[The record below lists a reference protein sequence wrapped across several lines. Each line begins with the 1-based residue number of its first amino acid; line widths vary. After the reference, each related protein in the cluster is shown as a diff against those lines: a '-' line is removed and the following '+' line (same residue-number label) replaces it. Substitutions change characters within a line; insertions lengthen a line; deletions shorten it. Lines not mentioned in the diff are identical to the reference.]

1 MQQNPHPGPS
11 RVPGR
16 LVTHLPPAF
25 HYPAYRAY
33 WLGMLG
39 SVAGF
44 QVFRFAQAWLVY
56 ELTGS
61 ALYLG
66 YTLAANA
73 LPGIFFNLFGGVFAD
88 KLNKRILIVTTQTVT
103 ALLIF
108 ALGGLTLLD
117 LVQIWHILVIAF
129 LAGAAEAFDTPA
141 RQALYPHLID
151 RKVMTSAVA
160 LNSSIW
166 QGTRI
171 VAPAI
176 AGVLIDM
183 VNTGSAFILAGAG
196 FVVMA
201 VVMASLRL
209 PPIPAGA
216 PGNPARALLD
226 GVTFIG
232 RNGVFSFLIAMTFF
246 NSFFGNA
253 YVLLMPVFAVDVL
266 EVGARGQGFLLMA
279 GGVGSLATTIWVGA
293 RGGVRRRGLFI
304 IGGAVVF
311 GLGVAAFGVTAHFLR
326 SYPLALAL
334 IGLIGCCNSVYMISI
349 QSSLQLL
356 VPDNMRGR
364 VMGFYGMTWSIMP
377 LGGLQAGAL
386 ASIAFIGAPF
396 AVAIGGVAVA
406 AAALGPVLMS
416 RRIRNIVRQLQ
427 PPAADRE
434 AADTLA
440 DTLVESPAKPEP
452 APTPAAPTSSGD

>member
-1 MQQNPHPGPS
+1 MQQPPGVRRTPETVSHTRDRGPS
-11 RVPGR
+11 
-16 LVTHLPPAF
+16 AF
-25 HYPAYRAY
+25 RYPAYRAY
-33 WLGMLG
+33 WFGMLC
-39 SVAGF
+39 SVSGF
-44 QVFRFAQAWLVY
+44 QMFRVGQAWLVY

-61 ALYLG
+61 PLYLG

-73 LPGIFFNLFGGVFAD
+73 IPGIFFNLFGGVFAD
-88 KLNKRILIVTTQTVT
+88 KLDKRVLIIATQTIT

-108 ALGGLTLLD
+108 ALGVLTLLGI
-117 LVQIWHILVIAF
+117 VEGWHILVVAF
-129 LAGAAEAFDTPA
+129 LAGAVEAFDTPA
-141 RQALYPHLID
+141 RQALYPHLIE
-151 RKVMTSAVA
+151 REAMTSAVA

-176 AGVLIDM
+176 AGFIIDL
-183 VNTGSAFILAGAG
+183 VSTGAAFLAAGAG
-196 FVVMA
+196 FVVMT
-201 VVMASLRL
+201 VVMVVLRI
-209 PPIPAGA
+209 PPIPQGA
-216 PGNPARALLD
+216 TGSPARALWD
-226 GVTFIG
+226 GVTFIKQ
-232 RNGVFSFLIAMTFF
+232 NGVFSFLIAMTFF

-266 EVGARGQGFLLMA
+266 EVGARGQGFLLSA
-279 GGVGSLATTIWVGA
+279 GGVGSLATTIWLGA

-311 GLGVAAFGVTAHFLR
+311 GLAVVAFGVTAHFLR

-334 IGLIGCCNSVYMISI
+334 IALIGCCNTVYMISV

-396 AVAIGGVAVA
+396 AVAIGGLAVA
-406 AAALGPVLMS
+406 AFALGPVLLN

-427 PPAADRE
+427 
-434 AADTLA
+434 
-440 DTLVESPAKPEP
+440 SP
-452 APTPAAPTSSGD
+452 G